1 MQVPKRRGE
10 DKLKK
15 DFDFHITAEKLERM
29 KTELARLVDTDQPV
43 AAKEVQRTG
52 MFGDF
57 SENAE
62 YKEAKSNLRKIL
74 SRIDSLK
81 KRISHA
87 VVIQVDE
94 SLDEVQLGS
103 KVVVQN
109 GDNKKVFE
117 IVGASE
123 IKLSVGKISH
133 SSPVGQAL
141 LGKKINE
148 QITIKTPAGEIQ
160 YIIKEIK

>member
-10 DKLKK
+10 EKLRKEI
-15 DFDFHITAEKLERM
+15 DFHVTAEKLQRM
-29 KTELARLVDTDQPV
+29 ESELAKLIDVEQPL

-52 MFGDF
+52 AFGDF

-81 KRISHA
+81 KRIAHA

-94 SLDEVQLGS
+94 NSDEVQLGS
-103 KVVVQN
+103 KVLVESVS
-109 GDNKKVFE
+109 GVREFE

-123 IKLSVGKISH
+123 IKLATGKISH

-148 QITIKTPAGEIQ
+148 RVIIETPAGKID
-160 YIIKEIK
+160 YTIKEIK